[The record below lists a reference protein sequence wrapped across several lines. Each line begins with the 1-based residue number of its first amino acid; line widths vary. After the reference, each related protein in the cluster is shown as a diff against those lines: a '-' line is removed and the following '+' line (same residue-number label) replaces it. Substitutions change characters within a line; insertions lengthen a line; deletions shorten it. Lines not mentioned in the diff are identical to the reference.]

1 MPRALAA
8 RRAAYY
14 LILTGAVG
22 VAYVGAVLLFNVVLQ
37 AGALTDSPAF
47 PIFFTFALLLLFD
60 PLRTRLQALVDRI
73 FFRTRYDGA
82 RVLATVGGDLAATL
96 ARDRIVALVQSC
108 VDDAIPNA
116 GARLVIVRAG
126 DGGLAGVPAPLAE
139 RLRGGEVV
147 PAREAAGDGFA
158 GADVLV
164 PLVFRDQLSGVL
176 AVGPKRSGL
185 GYGADDVEFLR
196 ALANQ

>member
-22 VAYVGAVLLFNVVLQ
+22 VAHVGAVLLFTVVLQ

-73 FFRTRYDGA
+73 FSRTRYDGA

-96 ARDRIVALVQSC
+96 ARERIVSLVQSC
-108 VDDAIPNA
+108 VDEAIPNA
-116 GARLVIVRAG
+116 GTRFMAIRAG
-126 DGGLAGVPAPLAE
+126 DGNFAGIPAPLAE
-139 RLRGGEVV
+139 RLRVGEVI
-147 PAREAAGDGFA
+147 RGRAAADGF
-158 GADVLV
+158 
-164 PLVFRDQLSGVL
+164 
-176 AVGPKRSGL
+176 
-185 GYGADDVEFLR
+185 
-196 ALANQ
+196 